1 MAVALSRQTKPSSA
15 TVPKM
20 IEFAEE
26 VRAASGSDR
35 G

>member
-1 MAVALSRQTKPSSA
+1 MAVALSPA
-15 TVPKM
+15 DEAVLGTVPKM